1 MVDTETLM
9 RLIDEC
15 REEEDRLQVISGE
28 EEPSV
33 QEQIEK
39 QRRDTRKQLSR
50 FEELTNALVSAS
62 SMEEQ
67 AKKLESETFELTQ

>member
-39 QRRDTRKQLSR
+39 
-50 FEELTNALVSAS
+50 
-62 SMEEQ
+62 
-67 AKKLESETFELTQ
+67 